1 MAGMELTR
9 ACKVEGNLGEPNG
22 ESQAEQS
29 WESGQLVTVCW
40 DFVVLTVRTPQ
51 PQAKR
56 VAGHGRLEGR
66 ASGFLGLSEGQ
77 QGGLLFLKAA
87 ESNC

>member
-1 MAGMELTR
+1 MELTW

-40 DFVVLTVRTPQ
+40 DFRGFNSENPSTPS
-51 PQAKR
+51 QAGGWPR
-56 VAGHGRLEGR
+56 SAGRQ
-66 ASGFLGLSEGQ
+66 S
-77 QGGLLFLKAA
+77 
-87 ESNC
+87 